1 MSRKKAKKK
10 PRRSWRSS
18 VAQPIHSIRD
28 SSQEAE
34 EGWVRLWS
42 VFAGVFAALAIL
54 KFGTPAILAHLVD
67 FPKTRIEWFLSPLW
81 PTVIGYGLLAVL
93 VLAAAL
99 LLVLFQSYRQREDGL
114 PPLSNGQAR
123 SLVPT
128 RNQSAPEAVPQVRA
142 KPRSHAVRWFLFLPA
157 LWWGWQC
164 LSAINTVHNEW
175 TAAALFHFSSLVIL
189 FYLGYFVLGREKD
202 LGGFRTVLLLGF
214 LLVLWGGFSQ
224 RFGGL
229 EASREIIFAQPD
241 WEKHDP
247 DFLEKIAKNRIFSTL
262 FYPNA
267 LAGGLILLTP
277 LCAIALWRMTAFLQ
291 VPSRVLLAGI
301 LILPAAACLYW
312 TESKS
317 GWLVSLVLA
326 LLFILTR
333 RRLSNWMKTAS
344 LSLVLLGGLAGF
356 FWKYSG
362 YFEKGATSV
371 AARFDYWRAAWFVA
385 KSHPFLGAGPGTFQ
399 ESYKKIKPPEAEM
412 ARLAHNDYL
421 QQASDSGFPGAAL
434 YAGMVWWGIFQTRQD
449 ARGSPVR
456 RAVWFGLLG
465 FALQSFVEFGLYI
478 PALAWI
484 FFLLLG
490 WAIGQDSPKSEA
502 SDGA

>member
-18 VAQPIHSIRD
+18 VAQPIRTIRD
-28 SSQEAE
+28 SSQESE

-67 FPKTRIEWFLSPLW
+67 FPKTGIEWFLSPLW
-81 PTVIGYGLLAVL
+81 PTVIGYGLLAIL

-99 LLVLFQSYRQREDGL
+99 LLVLFQSYWRTEGV
-114 PPLSNGQAR
+114 S
-123 SLVPT
+123 
-128 RNQSAPEAVPQVRA
+128 QVRA
-142 KPRSHAVRWFLFLPA
+142 KPRSHAARWFLFLPA
-157 LWWGWQC
+157 LWWGWQY
-164 LSAINTVHNEW
+164 LSAINTVHSEW
-175 TAAALFHFSSLVIL
+175 TAAALSHFSSLVIL
-189 FYLGYFVLGREKD
+189 FYLGYFVLGREKE
-202 LGGFRTVLLLGF
+202 LCGFRTALLLGF
-214 LLVLWGGFSQ
+214 LLILWGGFSQ

-277 LCAIALWRMTAFLQ
+277 LCAVALWRMTAFLQ

-301 LILPAAACLYW
+301 LILAAAACLYW

-317 GWLVSLVLA
+317 GWLVSLALI
-326 LLFILTR
+326 LLFIWTR
-333 RRLSNWMKTAS
+333 RRLSNWIKAAS

-371 AARFDYWRAAWFVA
+371 AARFDYWHAAWFVA

-399 ESYKKIKPPEAEM
+399 ESYKKIKQPEAEM

-434 YAGMVWWGIFQTRQD
+434 YAGMVWGGIFQTRQD

-465 FALQSFVEFGLYI
+465 FVLQSFVEFGLYI

-490 WAIGQDSPKSEA
+490 WAIGQDSPKSKA

>member
-10 PRRSWRSS
+10 PRGIWRSS
-18 VAQPIHSIRD
+18 AAQPIRSICAP
-28 SSQEAE
+28 SQKSE
-34 EGWVRLWS
+34 ERWFRLWA
-42 VFAGVFAALAIL
+42 VFAGFFAAIAIL
-54 KFGTPAILAHLVD
+54 KFGTPAILAHLLD
-67 FPKTRIEWFLSPLW
+67 FPKTGTEWFLSPLW
-81 PTVIGYGLLAVL
+81 PTAIGYGLLAVL

-99 LLVLFQSYRQREDGL
+99 LLVLFQSHRQTKTG
-114 PPLSNGQAR
+114 S
-123 SLVPT
+123 VPSPH
-128 RNQSAPEAVPQVRA
+128 QSAPAVVPQVRA
-142 KPRSHAVRWFLFLPA
+142 KSRFHATRWFLFLPA

-164 LSAINTVHNEW
+164 LSAIHAVHSEW
-175 TAAALFHFSSLVIL
+175 TATALSHFASLPIL
-189 FYLGYFVLGREKD
+189 FYLGYFVLSQEEE
-202 LGGFRTVLLLGF
+202 LGGFRTALLLGF
-214 LLVLWGGFSQ
+214 LLVLWGGFNQ

-229 EASREIIFAQPD
+229 EASREMIFAQPD

-277 LCAIALWRMTAFLQ
+277 LCAVALWRMTAFLQ

-301 LILPAAACLYW
+301 LILTAAACLYW

-317 GWLVSLVLA
+317 GWLVSLALI
-326 LLFILTR
+326 LLFIWTR
-333 RRLSNWMKTAS
+333 RQFPNWLKAAS
-344 LSLVLLGGLAGF
+344 LALALLGGLAGF
-356 FWKYSG
+356 FWKHSS

-371 AARFDYWRAAWFVA
+371 VARFDYWRAAWSVA
-385 KSHPFLGAGPGTFQ
+385 KSHPFLGTGPGTFQ

-434 YAGMVWWGIFQTRQD
+434 YAGFVWWGIFQTRRD
-449 ARGSPVR
+449 ARASPVR

-490 WAIGQDSPKSEA
+490 WAIGQDSPKSKA

>member
-1 MSRKKAKKK
+1 MIQKKAKKS
-10 PRRSWRSS
+10 PRRVWRFSAARPVRS
-18 VAQPIHSIRD
+18 NRA
-28 SSQEAE
+28 SSQEVE
-34 EGWVRLWS
+34 ERWVRLWAI
-42 VFAGVFAALAIL
+42 VAGFFAALAIL

-67 FPKTRIEWFLSPLW
+67 FPKTGTEWFLSPLW
-81 PTVIGYGLLAVL
+81 PIGLGYGLLAVL
-93 VLAAAL
+93 VLAAAVL
-99 LLVLFQSYRQREDGL
+99 LFVFFQSYWRTEVV
-114 PPLSNGQAR
+114 PQAR
-123 SLVPT
+123 V
-128 RNQSAPEAVPQVRA
+128 N
-142 KPRSHAVRWFLFLPA
+142 PRSHAVRWFLFLPA

-164 LSAINTVHNEW
+164 FSAIHTVHNEL
-175 TAAALFHFSSLVIL
+175 TAAVLAHFSSLVIL
-189 FYLGYFVLGREKD
+189 FYLGYFVLGREKE
-202 LGGFRTVLLLGF
+202 LGGFRTALLLGF

-229 EASREIIFAQPD
+229 EASREMIFASPD

-247 DFLEKIAKNRIFSTL
+247 AFLEKIAKNRIFSTL

-277 LCAIALWRMTAFLQ
+277 LCAVAFWRTMAFLQ
-291 VPSRVLLAGI
+291 IPSRVLLVGI
-301 LILPAAACLYW
+301 LILAAAACLYW

-317 GWLVSLVLA
+317 GWLVSLALVLI
-326 LLFILTR
+326 FIGTR
-333 RRLSNWMKTAS
+333 RRISKWIKTTG
-344 LSLVLLGGLAGF
+344 LTLVLLGGLAGF

-371 AARFDYWRAAWFVA
+371 VARFDYWRAAWFVA

-421 QQASDSGFPGAAL
+421 QQASDSGFPGAVL
-434 YAGMVWWGIFQTRQD
+434 YAGVVWWGIFQTRQD
-449 ARGSPVR
+449 AKASPVR

-490 WAIGQDSPKSEA
+490 WAVWQNSPQSTA
-502 SDGA
+502 SDSA

>member
-1 MSRKKAKKK
+1 MSRKKAKKS
-10 PRRSWRSS
+10 PREVWRFSDIRPVRSNC
-18 VAQPIHSIRD
+18 AP
-28 SSQEAE
+28 SQETE
-34 EGWVRLWS
+34 ERWVRLWA
-42 VFAGVFAALAIL
+42 VFAGFFAALAIL
-54 KFGTPAILAHLVD
+54 KFSTPAILAYLID
-67 FPKTRIEWFLSPLW
+67 FPKKWLEWIFFPW

-99 LLVLFQSYRQREDGL
+99 LFVLFKPYRRTEAGL
-114 PPLSNGQAR
+114 PLFLEQAR
-123 SLVPT
+123 RFIST
-128 RNQSAPEAVPQVRA
+128 SNQSVTKAVPQIRVN
-142 KPRSHAVRWFLFLPA
+142 PRFHAARWFLFLPV

-164 LSAINTVHNEW
+164 ISAIHTVHNEL
-175 TAAALFHFSSLVIL
+175 TATALAHFSSLVVL
-189 FYLGYFVLGREKD
+189 FYLGYFVLSREKD
-202 LGGFRTVLLLGF
+202 LCGFRTALLLGF

-229 EASREIIFAQPD
+229 EASREMIFASPD

-247 DFLEKIAKNRIFSTL
+247 AFLEKIAKNRIFSTL

-277 LCAIALWRMTAFLQ
+277 LCVVALWRMTAFLQ

-301 LILPAAACLYW
+301 LILAAAACLYW

-317 GWLVSLVLA
+317 GWLVSLALV
-326 LLFILTR
+326 LLFIWTKR
-333 RRLSNWMKTAS
+333 QIPNWMKMAG
-344 LSLVLLGGLAGF
+344 LALVLLGGLTGF

-371 AARFDYWRAAWFVA
+371 VARFDYWRAAWSVA
-385 KSHPFLGAGPGTFQ
+385 TSHPFLGAGPGTFQ

-412 ARLAHNDYL
+412 TRLAHNDYL

-434 YAGMVWWGIFQTRQD
+434 YAGFVWWGIFQTRRD
-449 ARGSPVR
+449 ARASPVR

-490 WAIGQDSPKSEA
+490 WAVWQNSSQTTAPN
-502 SDGA
+502 GA

>member
-1 MSRKKAKKK
+1 MNRKKAKKR
-10 PRRSWRSS
+10 PRGIWRFSDACS
-18 VAQPIHSIRD
+18 ARPNCD
-28 SSQEAE
+28 PSQKA
-34 EGWVRLWS
+34 EGWVRLWA
-42 VFAGVFAALAIL
+42 VFAGCFAALAIL
-54 KFGTPAILAHLVD
+54 KFGTPAILAYLLD
-67 FPKTRIEWFLSPLW
+67 SPKTGIEWFLSPLW
-81 PTVIGYGLLAVL
+81 PTGIGYGLLGIL

-99 LLVLFQSYRQREDGL
+99 LFVFFQSNWRTKAI
-114 PPLSNGQAR
+114 PK
-123 SLVPT
+123 
-128 RNQSAPEAVPQVRA
+128 VRA
-142 KPRSHAVRWFLFLPA
+142 NPRFPAARWFLFLPA

-164 LSAINTVHNEW
+164 LSAIHTIHNEL
-175 TAAALFHFSSLVIL
+175 TAAALDHFSSLVVL
-189 FYLGYFVLGREKD
+189 FYLGYFVLGKEKD
-202 LGGFRTVLLLGF
+202 LGGFRTALLLGF
-214 LLVLWGGFSQ
+214 LLVLWGGFNQ

-229 EASREIIFAQPD
+229 EASREMIFSSPD

-247 DFLEKIAKNRIFSTL
+247 NFLEKIAKDRIFSTL

-277 LCAIALWRMTAFLQ
+277 LCAVALWRMTAFLQ
-291 VPSRVLLAGI
+291 IPSRVLLVGI
-301 LILPAAACLYW
+301 LVSAAAACLYW

-317 GWLVSLVLA
+317 GWLVSLALA
-326 LLFILTR
+326 LLFLWTR
-333 RRLSNWMKTAS
+333 RIPNWMKTAG
-344 LSLVLLGGLAGF
+344 LALVLLGGLAGF

-371 AARFDYWRAAWFVA
+371 AARFDYWRAAWSAA

-421 QQASDSGFPGAAL
+421 QQASDSGFPGAVL
-434 YAGMVWWGIFQTRQD
+434 YVGFVWGGIFQTRQD

-490 WAIGQDSPKSEA
+490 WAIRQDSPQSRAPK
-502 SDGA
+502 GA

>member
-1 MSRKKAKKK
+1 MNRKNAKKGARGIR
-10 PRRSWRSS
+10 RRSEVQAIRSFCD
-18 VAQPIHSIRD
+18 VP
-28 SSQEAE
+28 SQGAE
-34 EGWVRLWS
+34 ELWLRLWA
-42 VFAGVFAALAIL
+42 VFAGCFAALAIL
-54 KFGTPAILAHLVD
+54 KFGTPAILAHLVGS
-67 FPKTRIEWFLSPLW
+67 PKTGIEWIFFSW
-81 PTVIGYGLLAVL
+81 PTVIGYGLLGIL

-99 LLVLFQSYRQREDGL
+99 LFVFFQSHWR
-114 PPLSNGQAR
+114 
-123 SLVPT
+123 T
-128 RNQSAPEAVPQVRA
+128 KAVPKVRA
-142 KPRSHAVRWFLFLPA
+142 NPRFLVARWFLFLPA

-164 LSAINTVHNEW
+164 LSAIHTVHNEL
-175 TAAALFHFSSLVIL
+175 TAAALDHFSSLVVL

-202 LGGFRTVLLLGF
+202 LGGFRTALLLGF
-214 LLVLWGGFSQ
+214 LLVLWGGFNQ

-229 EASREIIFAQPD
+229 EASREMIFSSPD

-247 DFLEKIAKNRIFSTL
+247 AFLEKIAKDRIFSTL

-277 LCAIALWRMTAFLQ
+277 LCAVALWRMTAFLQ
-291 VPSRVLLAGI
+291 IPSRVLLVGI
-301 LILPAAACLYW
+301 LFLSALACLYW

-317 GWLVSLVLA
+317 GWLVSLTLA
-326 LLFILTR
+326 LLFLWTR
-333 RRLSNWMKTAS
+333 RIPNWIKTAG
-344 LSLVLLGGLAGF
+344 LALVLIGGLAGF

-371 AARFDYWRAAWFVA
+371 AARFDYWRAAWFTA
-385 KSHPFLGAGPGTFQ
+385 TSYPFLGAGPGTFQ

-421 QQASDSGFPGAAL
+421 QQASDSGFPGAFL
-434 YAGMVWWGIFQTRQD
+434 YAGFVWWGIFQTRRD

-490 WAIGQDSPKSEA
+490 WAIRQDSFQSNAP
-502 SDGA
+502 DGA